1 MAIKVK
7 SQKGAG
13 YTFDQSDVMGGQ
25 MAVKGYSECDT
36 PAYFNRHQIYDVKVG
51 GAKKSKS
58 KSKKSKS
65 KKTKKTTKKT
75 MKKTMKMKKGKS
87 MKSKK

>member
-13 YTFDQSDVMGGQ
+13 FTFDQSDVMGGQ

-36 PAYFNRHQIYDVKVG
+36 PAYFNRYQVYDVKVG
-51 GAKKSKS
+51 GGK
-58 KSKKSKS
+58 KSKKSK
-65 KKTKKTTKKT
+65 KKETYRKETR
-75 MKKTMKMKKGKS
+75 
-87 MKSKK
+87 

>member
-13 YTFDQSDVMGGQ
+13 FTFDQGDVIGGQ

-51 GAKKSKS
+51 GGKKSKKCKTPKKS
-58 KSKKSKS
+58 KKVMKNKKAMKKVKSKKSKKSKS
-65 KKTKKTTKKT
+65 KKY
-75 MKKTMKMKKGKS
+75 
-87 MKSKK
+87 

>member
-13 YTFDQSDVMGGQ
+13 FTFDQSDVMGGQ

-51 GAKKSKS
+51 GAKKTKKSKKTKKVMKS
-58 KSKKSKS
+58 KKVMKKSKKSKS
-65 KKTKKTTKKT
+65 KK
-75 MKKTMKMKKGKS
+75 
-87 MKSKK
+87 SKKW

>member
-13 YTFDQSDVMGGQ
+13 FTFDQSDVMGGQ

-51 GAKKSKS
+51 GAKKSKRTKKS
-58 KSKKSKS
+58 KSKKVMKSKKTKKIMKKGKSKKSKS
-65 KKTKKTTKKT
+65 KKF
-75 MKKTMKMKKGKS
+75 
-87 MKSKK
+87 